1 MRTLKIYRAD
11 LETENHVTLIVRAAA
26 AAGIR
31 GVHSAQR
38 NRGIDGQWT
47 LLGRIDPARAG
58 AAQPVRETVWVD
70 AVESAAA

>member
-11 LETENHVTLIVRAAA
+11 LETENHVPLIVRAAA

-47 LLGRIDPARAG
+47 LLGRPARAG
-58 AAQPVRETVWVD
+58 AAQPVREVVWVD
-70 AVESAAA
+70 VVKSAAA